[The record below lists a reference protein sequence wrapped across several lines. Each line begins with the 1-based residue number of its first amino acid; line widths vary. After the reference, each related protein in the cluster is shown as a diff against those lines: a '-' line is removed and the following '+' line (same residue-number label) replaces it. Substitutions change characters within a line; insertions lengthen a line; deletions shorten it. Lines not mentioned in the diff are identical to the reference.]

1 MSGRK
6 RVLVV
11 DDEPEI
17 VAMLKEAL
25 EAVGY
30 VVDGVSDGASALQA
44 VRDHI
49 YDAAILDFG
58 LPDMDGMILH
68 RELRQMDEELA
79 ANTLFTS
86 GLIQTDQSLGYYST
100 YGMGFLSKP
109 FNVEE
114 VIDSLESLWA
124 VDEPYGA

>member
-1 MSGRK
+1 MPARK
-6 RVLVV
+6 RVLVI
-11 DDEPEI
+11 DDEPPI
-17 VAMLKEAL
+17 IAMLKEAL
-25 EAVGY
+25 EKVGY
-30 VVDGVSDGASALQA
+30 IVDGAADGAAAIQA

-58 LPDMDGMILH
+58 LPDMDGLMVH

-86 GLIQTDQSLGYYST
+86 GHTQTDRSLGYYST
-100 YGMGFLSKP
+100 YGVGFLSKP

-124 VDEPYGA
+124 DDEP

>member
-11 DDEPEI
+11 DDEPQI
-17 VAMLKEAL
+17 IQTLREAL

-30 VVDGVSDGASALQA
+30 TVDGAADGKEALQA

-58 LPDMDGMILH
+58 LPDMDGLMVH

-86 GLIQTDQSLGYYST
+86 GHIQTDQSLGYYST
-100 YGMGFLSKP
+100 YGVGFLSKP

-124 VDEPYGA
+124 TDEP

>member
-17 VAMLKEAL
+17 IQLLEEAL
-25 EAVGY
+25 AKVGY
-30 VVDGVSDGASALQA
+30 LVDGVGDGQAALQA
-44 VRDHI
+44 VREHI
-49 YDAAILDFG
+49 YDAAILDFS
-58 LPDMDGMILH
+58 LPDMDGLMVH
-68 RELRQMDEELA
+68 REIRQMDEELA

-86 GLIQTDQSLGYYST
+86 GHIQSNQNLGYYSS
-100 YGMGFLSKP
+100 YGVGFLAKP

-114 VIDSLESLWA
+114 VIDSLEALWGS
-124 VDEPYGA
+124 EG

>member
-11 DDEPEI
+11 DDEPQI
-17 VAMLKEAL
+17 IQTLREAL

-30 VVDGVSDGASALQA
+30 TVDGAADGKEALQA

-58 LPDMDGMILH
+58 LPDMDGLMLH

-86 GLIQTDQSLGYYST
+86 GHIQTDQSLGYYST
-100 YGMGFLSKP
+100 YGVGFLSKP

-124 VDEPYGA
+124 TDEP

>member
-1 MSGRK
+1 MSGKK

-11 DDEPEI
+11 DDEPRILE
-17 VAMLKEAL
+17 MLRRAL

-30 VVDGVSDGASALQA
+30 QVDGVPDGASALQA
-44 VRDHI
+44 VREHI

-58 LPDMDGMILH
+58 LPDMDGLMVH
-68 RELRQMDEELA
+68 RQLRQMDEELA

-86 GLIQTDQSLGYYST
+86 GHIQTDQSLGYYST
-100 YGMGFLSKP
+100 YGVGFLSKP
-109 FNVEE
+109 FNIEE

-124 VDEPYGA
+124 TDETYGS